1 MTGQVNASANDG
13 PILRL
18 VPAAEVRAR
27 IGGALHDAAGDATL
41 GEVTLRPH
49 QRLAVT
55 RVRRAIE
62 ELGGALL
69 ADEPGLGKSYVA
81 LAVARQIGDAL
92 LVCPASLRTTWIA
105 AMRAADVRLRAVSQ
119 ETLSRGALVA
129 PARLIVVDEAHHFRN
144 SATRRYR
151 ALATLAADA
160 LVLLLTATPVHNSER
175 DLDALLA
182 LFRGRAPAPD
192 DALLARCVVRRTH
205 AGTATATLPAVQPTK
220 PFDVDDDAGIVER
233 IAALPPP
240 LSIGDGADAAAL
252 VQMTLLRQWASSATA
267 LRGGIARHLART
279 DALVAILESGR
290 LPTRRELA
298 SWTIGDDA
306 MQLAFPELMASRE
319 VAPARFIE
327 AARRHRTA
335 IAGLRDVVRDTT
347 IDERRAELLREILGL
362 HGEGRVLCFA
372 QYEETVRMYWR
383 ALRHLPGVC
392 ALSSRGA
399 TIAGGTLSRREALAR
414 FAPLAHGGPRPGRV
428 DEVRVLLATDMLS
441 EGVNLQDAS
450 VVVHLDVPWTPA
462 RMEQRVGRVARL
474 GSAHERVSVYAIR
487 APNAAARMLAI
498 ERRLLAKSSAASRAH
513 RSPDAAERVA
523 GYLAEWCGEQCPH
536 ECPGVVSVAA
546 VRAPASGWLA
556 MVGRGSTA
564 RLVASAATDRGT
576 SPLLLADACRL
587 ASGPDAVCLGAQTR
601 HAIGELEAWL
611 AAERASTAA
620 GLHDA
625 PTVTRRASLRQ
636 VAGAGTVSRARR
648 GLLADLAGSA
658 WRAAS
663 SPMSL
668 GREERLRAIGVGA
681 GLDRDWLQAVA
692 KINAGKE
699 LSAPGGGHTEAG
711 DELLALILF
720 VP

>member
-1 MTGQVNASANDG
+1 M
-13 PILRL
+13 
-18 VPAAEVRAR
+18 
-27 IGGALHDAAGDATL
+27 IGA
-41 GEVTLRPH
+41 VTLRPH

-55 RVRRAIE
+55 RVRRALD

-81 LAVARQIGDAL
+81 LAVAREIGDAL
-92 LVCPASLRTTWIA
+92 LVCPASLRPTWVA
-105 AMRAADVRLRAVSQ
+105 AMRAADVRLPMVSH
-119 ETLSRGALVA
+119 EALSRGALAA
-129 PARLIVVDEAHHFRN
+129 PARLVVVDEAHHFRN
-144 SATRRYR
+144 PATRRYR

-160 LVLLLTATPVHNSER
+160 LVLLLTATPVHNSRR

-182 LFRGRAPAPD
+182 LFRGRVRVPD

-205 AGTATATLPAVQPTK
+205 ADTAIETLPAIQPTA
-220 PFDVDDDAGIVER
+220 PIDVEDDAGIVER

-240 LSIGDGADAAAL
+240 LSIAGGADAAAL
-252 VQMTLLRQWASSATA
+252 VQMTLLRQWASSAAA
-267 LRGGIARHLART
+267 LRGGIDRHLART
-279 DALVAILESGR
+279 DALVATLETGR

-319 VAPARFIE
+319 VAPARLTE
-327 AARRHRTA
+327 AAMRHRA
-335 IAGLRDVVRDTT
+335 AVAELRDLARDAT
-347 IDERRAELLREILGL
+347 IDERRATLLHATLRV
-362 HGEGRVLCFA
+362 HPHARVLCFA
-372 QYEETVRMYWR
+372 QFEETVRMYWR

-414 FAPLAHGGPRPGRV
+414 FAPLANGAPLPRRA
-428 DEVRVLLATDMLS
+428 DEIRVLLATDMLS

-450 VVVHLDVPWTPA
+450 VVVHLDLPWTPA
-462 RMEQRVGRVARL
+462 RIHQRVGRVVRL

-498 ERRLLAKSSAASRAH
+498 ERRLRAKSSAASHAH

-523 GYLAEWCGEQCPH
+523 GYLAEWCAERDVGEWPD
-536 ECPGVVSVAA
+536 VVSVAA

-556 MVGRGSTA
+556 MVGGGA
-564 RLVASAATDRGT
+564 NGRLVASVGAERGT
-576 SPLLLADACRL
+576 SPVLLAEACGL
-587 ASGPDAVCLGAQTR
+587 ASGPDSTYLEADAR
-601 HAIGELEAWL
+601 HALGELEAWL

-620 GLHDA
+620 GLHDG
-625 PTVTRRASLRQ
+625 PTVRRGASLRL
-636 VAGAGTVSRARR
+636 VAGAGTVPRARR
-648 GLLADLAGSA
+648 GQLADLAGSA

-668 GREERLRAIGVGA
+668 GREERLQAMSVGA

-699 LSAPGGGHTEAG
+699 LSTAGGGRPDAVG
-711 DELLALILF
+711 GLLALIVL

>member
-1 MTGQVNASANDG
+1 MSGRLDASENDG
-13 PILRL
+13 RKMR
-18 VPAAEVRAR
+18 VVSAAEVRAR
-27 IGGALHDAAGDATL
+27 IGGALHDTAGDATL

-49 QRLAVT
+49 QRLAVM
-55 RVRRAIE
+55 RVRRALE

-92 LVCPASLRTTWIA
+92 LVCPASLRSTWIA
-105 AMRAADVRLRAVSQ
+105 AMRAADVRLRTVSQ
-119 ETLSRGALVA
+119 EALSRGALVT
-129 PARLIVVDEAHHFRN
+129 PARLVVVDEAHHFRN
-144 SATRRYR
+144 PATHRSR
-151 ALATLAADA
+151 ALAALAADA

-192 DALLARCVVRRTH
+192 DALLARCVIRRTH
-205 AGTATATLPAVQPTK
+205 ADTAIATLPAVQPTQ
-220 PFDVDDDAGIVER
+220 PIDVEDDAGIVER

-252 VQMTLLRQWASSATA
+252 VQMTLLRQWASSAAA
-267 LRGGIARHLART
+267 LRGGIDRHLART
-279 DALVAILESGR
+279 DALVAILETGR
-290 LPTRRELA
+290 LPTRRELT

-319 VAPARFIE
+319 VAPARFVE
-327 AARRHRTA
+327 AARRHRAA
-335 IAGLRDVVRDTT
+335 IAELRRVVRDTT
-347 IDERRAELLREILGL
+347 IDERRAGLLRDTLRL
-362 HGEGRVLCFA
+362 HPDARVLCFA

-383 ALRHLPGVC
+383 ALRRLPGVG

-414 FAPLAHGGPRPGRV
+414 FAPLAHGAPLPSRV
-428 DEVRVLLATDMLS
+428 DEIRVLLATDMLS

-450 VVVHLDVPWTPA
+450 VVVHLDLPWTPA

-487 APNAAARMLAI
+487 APTAAARMLAI

-523 GYLAEWCGEQCPH
+523 GYLAEWCGEQGPR
-536 ECPGVVSVAA
+536 EWPDVVSVAA

-556 MVGRGSTA
+556 MVGSGSSG
-564 RLVASAATDRGT
+564 RLVASVGTERGT
-576 SPLLLADACRL
+576 SPVLLAEACFL
-587 ASGPDAVCLGAQTR
+587 ASGLDTTCLDADAR
-601 HAIGELEAWL
+601 HALGELEAWL

-625 PTVTRRASLRQ
+625 PTVARRASLRQ
-636 VAGAGTVSRARR
+636 VAGAGTVPRAWR
-648 GLLADLAGSA
+648 GQLADLAGPA

-692 KINAGKE
+692 KINAGNE
-699 LSAPGGGHTEAG
+699 LSVPDGDRPAAG
-711 DELLALILF
+711 DELLALILL